1 MRKIIK
7 AGNTSFAVILPRA
20 WLRYYGLT
28 NKDKVKVTSN
38 SKIIIEP
45 AKKMPS
51 KLNPNSS
58 GQPLETVLRK
68 KTQS

>member
-1 MRKIIK
+1 VPHEEKRKIIK

-45 AKKMPS
+45 YKK
-51 KLNPNSS
+51 K
-58 GQPLETVLRK
+58 QQ
-68 KTQS
+68 QSAG